1 MFQENWRWGV
11 NYRFESVTDR
21 FLPFAQGGTAY
32 IDFQHVTPK
41 HMVKA
46 NLGWASGP
54 WEIDSYFYYQSPT
67 RGLESLPFAS
77 GSFLS
82 PVPDYLSVDARIAYR
97 LTDWATLAISGQD
110 LGVSPQKQTAGPKV
124 ERRVFATLTVNY

>member
-1 MFQENWRWGV
+1 PYLTGANAGNSSALGIELSLTGMFQENWRWGV

-21 FLPFAQGGTAY
+21 FLPFADGGTSY

-41 HMVKA
+41 HVVKA

-82 PVPDYLSVDARIAYR
+82 PVPAYLSVDARVA
-97 LTDWATLAISGQD
+97 
-110 LGVSPQKQTAGPKV
+110 
-124 ERRVFATLTVNY
+124 